1 MGISSLP
8 PCPPNASIFSSC
20 RLSHSALVKNGIYSS
35 FAQNNLIFA
44 QYFRDEVQIDKY
56 LNGNNFLRDLNN
68 ERIGDREVGPPS
80 SASRSL
86 RRFDQGDEPIE
97 PRNQTYKDNFSSLQ
111 RLVLFRFS
119 LEQTVAP
126 PQSAHFTL
134 PSPNA
139 TNCDKQLPNPTKP
152 CYLDPVPYSDLPLY
166 VEDYIGL
173 RKLDEGGRVVRDVCE
188 GTHMEIDRECW
199 ESVVSWLGK
208 GDGTRSPRRINEP
221 SIVWQL

>member
-44 QYFRDEVQIDKY
+44 QYFRDEAQIDKY

-80 SASRSL
+80 SSSNVRQVVA
-86 RRFDQGDEPIE
+86 GDEPVE
-97 PRNQTYKDNFSSLQ
+97 PRNQTYKENFSSLE

-139 TNCDKQLPNPTKP
+139 TNCDKHLPNPAKP
-152 CYLDPVPYSDLPLY
+152 CYIDPVPYSKLPLY

-173 RKLDEGGRVVRDVCE
+173 RKLDEEKKVVRDVCE

-199 ESVVSWLGK
+199 EGVVSWLGK
-208 GDGTRSPRRINEP
+208 GDGTRSPRRIGEP

>member
-20 RLSHSALVKNGIYSS
+20 RLSHSAIIKNGIYSS

-44 QYFRDEVQIDKY
+44 QYFRDEAQIDKY
-56 LNGNNFLRDLNN
+56 LTGNHFLRDLNN
-68 ERIGDREVGPPS
+68 ERLGDRQIGPPS
-80 SASRSL
+80 EPKEL
-86 RRFDQGDEPIE
+86 RRLDESNE
-97 PRNQTYKDNFSSLQ
+97 PRNQTYKDNFSSLE

-139 TNCDKQLPNPTKP
+139 TNCDDKLPNPAKP

-173 RKLDEGGRVVRDVCE
+173 KKLDEEGKVVREVCV
-188 GTHMEIDRECW
+188 GTHMEINRACW
-199 ESVVSWLGK
+199 EGVVSWLGK
-208 GDGTRSPRRINEP
+208 GDGTSSPRRIEKP
-221 SIVWQL
+221 SLVWQL